1 MKKGLLLSIVA
12 STMIFAGGDIA
23 PVEPAAAAPA
33 ADCSDFSGVA
43 GLHYRTSDKNAHDLF
58 SKENSSLYGTAAISY
73 EGMIAYGIGFGT
85 KLGGKVDLTSFIN
98 SDVGRTDDTAE
109 ISRVYLT
116 ASFGNTAIKVGRYDL
131 PGALSPLLYTDSS
144 DGIDATT
151 YEGILFANTDLADTT
166 VYGTALFGTS
176 TDNTTRSSFLAGDK
190 SGAYALGFVNK
201 SVANTTITAVGYY
214 VTDINAAEA
223 VDAAVYGGALTV
235 AADLDGYKVTGQVAY
250 LTDDD
255 DATTDNESLQASL
268 MVGTKFGMVGITAR
282 AWYTND
288 GVLAL
293 GDNDLN
299 GQGFGAG
306 REQTGVRFDASA
318 PVSIGTLYGRLDYV
332 SYDKVVDTSDTKLHA
347 RLGYRFNVLDGKVE
361 LKAEYRYTDL
371 DKSTAGYE
379 ADNAVRLDATY
390 RF

>member
-1 MKKGLLLSIVA
+1 MKKGLLLSVVA

-23 PVEPAAAAPA
+23 PVEPAAAAPV

-43 GLHYRTSDKNAHDLF
+43 GLHFRTNDKDKHDLF
-58 SKENSSLYGTAAISY
+58 SKENNSLYGTAAISY

-98 SDVGRTDDTAE
+98 SDIGRTDDTAE

-176 TDNTTRSSFLAGDK
+176 KDNNTRSSFVAGDK

-201 SVANTTITAVGYY
+201 SLANTTITAVGYY
-214 VTDINAAEA
+214 VTDVDAAEA
-223 VDAAVYGGALTV
+223 TDMAVYGGALTV
-235 AADLDGYKVTGQVAY
+235 ATKMSGVNVTGQVAY
-250 LTDDD
+250 LADDD
-255 DATTDNESLQASL
+255 DASDVDSLQASL
-268 MVGTKFGMVGITAR
+268 LVGTKFGMVNLKAR
-282 AWYTND
+282 VWYNND
-288 GVLAL
+288 GALKL
-293 GDNDLN
+293 GDDDLN
-299 GQGFGAG
+299 GQGWGSG
-306 REQTGVRFDASA
+306 REQVGVRFDASA
-318 PVSIGTLYGRLDYV
+318 PVYVGTLYGRLDYV
-332 SYDKVVDTSDTKLHA
+332 SYDKVLDTSDSKLHA
-347 RLGYRFNVLDGKVE
+347 RLGYKFKVLNNKVE

-379 ADNAVRLDATY
+379 ADNAVRFDATY
-390 RF
+390 KF